1 MFPSL
6 DISWG
11 ESACRIAVFVDAG
24 YLWASLLHTTS
35 RIYNTE
41 CLFPDFHYLF
51 KNLRLATARKYPR
64 ADIKVLW
71 YDAPHP
77 FTEIDL
83 QHAENVGI
91 VVRRGLLSPDGRQK
105 CIDTLITS
113 DLISCAYEKSIDC
126 AILLTGDIDFLPAIE
141 LCWRQGLPV
150 SLLVNEQSAL
160 PASLLRAVHGIIQLD
175 VERDRFL
182 PPISSGEQVSTIVN
196 LVVQHTINRINKAG
210 KALPPIDS
218 IRLPSEI
225 CQMLYVGMGRTLR
238 RTITFKEKYLIVSV
252 FCKRLTEIS
261 SSAVTN
267 NDHFEKSLLLEE
279 TKSLNP
285 FAIES
290 LVPLPMR
297 LLPGGFSS
305 ENLVGRRQ
313 GAFLILG
320 LSARHR
326 SRWVVRC
333 DCGIYALRSAKA
345 LKNPENSLDCCT
357 ACRKKRELG
366 RRMFIEE
373 HGRHPTD
380 HEEAELL
387 ALNPAGEGFS
397 SPFGRFQIGTDL

>member
-6 DISWG
+6 DLNWR
-11 ESACRIAVFVDAG
+11 ESSCRIAVFADAG
-24 YLWASLLHTTS
+24 YLWASLLRTNS
-35 RIYNTE
+35 RIHKTE
-41 CLFPDFHYLF
+41 CLFPDFHYLI
-51 KNLRLATARKYPR
+51 KNFRSAISRKYSG

-83 QHAENVGI
+83 QYAENVGI

-113 DLISCAYEKSIDC
+113 DLISSAYEKSLDC

-141 LCWRQGLPV
+141 SCWRQGLPV
-150 SLLVNEQSAL
+150 SLLVDEHSDL
-160 PASLLRAVHGIIQLD
+160 PKHLLRAAHGIIQLN

-182 PPISSGEQVSTIVN
+182 PPINSGEQVRMIVD
-196 LVVQHTINRINKAG
+196 LIIQDTINQINKAG
-210 KALPPIDS
+210 KSLPPLNS
-218 IRLPSEI
+218 IKLPPEI

-238 RTITFKEKYLIVSV
+238 RAITFKEKYLIVSG
-252 FCKRLTEIS
+252 FCKRLAEIS
-261 SSAVTN
+261 SLTESS
-267 NDHFEKSLLLEE
+267 NDHFEEDLPFEE

-290 LVPLPMR
+290 LVPLPTR
-297 LLPGGFSS
+297 LLPAGFLN
-305 ENLVGRRQ
+305 ENLAGQRQ

-345 LKNPENSLDCCT
+345 LKNPQNSLDCCT
-357 ACRKKRELG
+357 ACRKNRELG
-366 RRMFIEE
+366 RRMFFEE
-373 HGRHPTD
+373 NGRYPTV
-380 HEEAELL
+380 HEETDLL
-387 ALNPAGEGFS
+387 ALNHVGDDTQSGQTNEVD
-397 SPFGRFQIGTDL
+397 R